1 MDFGRAFSYPM
12 QDTDKW
18 KKVIIMGLIF
28 LIPILGQLVLAGWM
42 IDVVK
47 KVIRHEDVTL
57 PELDF
62 GGQLSKGFG
71 AFVIGLVYAIPMII
85 LGIIQG
91 VVSAGGSSMMGNGSD
106 NTTTAVGAVVT
117 IVSVCFGLIYLVYGI
132 ILGFLLPMAYGRY
145 ADRGKISDGLKF
157 GDVFGLV
164 KKAPGDIFIAMLG
177 SWVASLVGSLGSIA
191 CGVGILLTLP
201 YSFAVIGHFYGQ
213 AYNVASSR

>member
-62 GGQLSKGFG
+62 GGQLSRGFG
-71 AFVIGLVYAIPMII
+71 VFVIGLVYAIPVII

-91 VVSAGGSSMMGNGSD
+91 VISAGGTAMMGNGDD
-106 NTTTAVGAVVT
+106 NAAAALGIGVTLISICVG
-117 IVSVCFGLIYLVYGI
+117 IIYVVYGI
-132 ILGFLLPMAYGRY
+132 LLGFVLPMAYGRY
-145 ADRGKISDGLKF
+145 ADTGKMSDGLKF
-157 GDVFGLV
+157 GEVFGLV
-164 KKAPGDIFIAMLG
+164 RKAPGAIFIAMLG
-177 SWVASLVGSLGSIA
+177 TWVASLVGSLGSIA

-201 YSFAVIGHFYGQ
+201 YSFAVMGHFYGQ
-213 AYNVASSR
+213 AYNVASTK